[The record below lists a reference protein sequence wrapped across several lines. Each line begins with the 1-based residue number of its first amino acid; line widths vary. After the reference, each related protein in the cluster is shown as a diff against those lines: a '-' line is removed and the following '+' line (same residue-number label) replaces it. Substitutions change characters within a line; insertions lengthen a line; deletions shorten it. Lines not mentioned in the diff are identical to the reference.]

1 MKILVILGPTASG
14 KTRLAVQLA
23 QGIAGEILSADSRQ
37 VYRGLDIGT
46 GKDLEEYGPIPY
58 HLIDVVDP
66 GEAFDLFQFQ
76 QRCLALLP
84 EIQGRGGLP
93 ILVGGTGLYLEALIR
108 GYRLAPARADPA
120 LRAHLHTLSDDALT
134 ARLLTL
140 KPTQHNTTD
149 LETRERAIR
158 AIEIAQATLDQN
170 TPDSP
175 PVSHSD
181 PDHDFLILGMRWER
195 AILRQRIADRLQQRL
210 ETGLIEEVA
219 DLLNR
224 GVSPAS
230 LEALGLEYRFVTR
243 FVQGALD
250 RAELFDQLVQAIR
263 QFAKRQET
271 WFRRMERHG
280 IRIHWLEAAKDP
292 LHEARTIM
300 GRIWPEFS
308 HFSSPPPPTPPRE
321 GTWGSAHPDRTAP
334 DTPPR

>member
-23 QGIAGEILSADSRQ
+23 QDCTGEILSADSRQ
-37 VYRGLDIGT
+37 VYRGLDLGT
-46 GKDLEEYGPIPY
+46 GKDLEEYGPIPH
-58 HLIDVVDP
+58 HLIDVAEP

-84 EIQGRGGLP
+84 EIHARGALP
-93 ILVGGTGLYLEALIR
+93 ILAGGTGLYLEALIR
-108 GYRLAPARADPA
+108 GYRLAPAKPDPT
-120 LRAHLHTLSDDALT
+120 LRAQLHTLSNAQLT
-134 ARLLTL
+134 ARLLAL
-140 KPTQHNTTD
+140 KPSQHNTTD
-149 LETRERAIR
+149 LETRERTIR
-158 AIEIAQATLDQN
+158 AIEIAQATLDQ
-170 TPDSP
+170 PHAPDDSP
-175 PVSHSD
+175 PVSHPD

-195 AILRQRIADRLQQRL
+195 AILRQRIADRLRQRL

-224 GVSPAS
+224 GIAPAI

-243 FVQGALD
+243 FVRGELNQV
-250 RAELFDQLVQAIR
+250 ELFDQLVQAIR

-292 LHEARTIM
+292 LQEARTIM
-300 GRIWPEFS
+300 GRNWPEFS
-308 HFSSPPPPTPPRE
+308 RFSSPPTPPPAE
-321 GTWGSAHPDRTAP
+321 TGGSAHPDRTAP
-334 DTPPR
+334 DRPPR